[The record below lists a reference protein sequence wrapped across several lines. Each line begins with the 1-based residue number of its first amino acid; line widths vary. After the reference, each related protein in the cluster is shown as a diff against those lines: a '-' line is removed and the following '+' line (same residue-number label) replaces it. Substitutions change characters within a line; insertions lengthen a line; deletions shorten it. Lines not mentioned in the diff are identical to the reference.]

1 MSHITMAM
9 NRAAYRAALDDVS
22 GDLEK
27 VADAIASCEADL
39 ADQEARL
46 RVLHV
51 KRDHLAETRERYE
64 AFLASTSDHEA
75 GCRH

>member
-1 MSHITMAM
+1 MSHINMAM

-51 KRDHLAETRERYE
+51 KRDHLAETKERYE
-64 AFLASTSDHEA
+64 AFLASTSDDGA

>member
-1 MSHITMAM
+1 MSHINMAM

-46 RVLHV
+46 RVLHI
-51 KRDHLAETRERYE
+51 KRGHLAETRERYE
-64 AFLASTSDHEA
+64 AFLASTSDDEA

>member
-1 MSHITMAM
+1 MSHINMAM

-51 KRDHLAETRERYE
+51 KRDHLAETKERYE

>member
-1 MSHITMAM
+1 MSHINMAM

-64 AFLASTSDHEA
+64 AFLASTSDDEA

>member
-1 MSHITMAM
+1 MSRINRAM

-22 GDLEK
+22 GDLQK
-27 VADAIASCEADL
+27 VAEAIASCEADL

-46 RVLHV
+46 RVLHIKRGHLV
-51 KRDHLAETRERYE
+51 KTIERYE
-64 AFLASTSDHEA
+64 ALLASTSDDEA